1 MIKRTTLD
9 NGIRVLSE
17 EVPGCH
23 SISLGVWVNNGS
35 RHEPVELNGI
45 SHFVEHML
53 FKGTARRSAQDIAR
67 EVDSVG
73 GLLNGFTS
81 REYSCYFV
89 KILAEKLPMAVDLLG
104 DLICNSKFNLD
115 DIEKERRVI
124 LQEIAMIEDSP
135 EESIHDQFANGFWTG
150 HPLGMPVI
158 GTRSTVGDISRQ
170 QMLKFM
176 SERYVGKNLCVVAAG
191 NLDHEELVTL
201 VKQALGNVPELGVD
215 RKDVVPVVK
224 RKIEVV
230 HRDLEQTHICLGVA
244 GLPQNHDDRY
254 GTYLLNTILGGNMS
268 SRLFQKVRE
277 ELGLAYSVYSY
288 HHNHSDSG
296 AFIVYAGTSSES
308 APLVTQTIIDELTRL
323 RSEAVSFEELQSA
336 KDYLK
341 GGMLLSMESMDNR
354 MTRLAK
360 NELFLRDVGI
370 SLEESRAMIDA
381 VTIDLV
387 QYMAE
392 SLFVDETL
400 NLQVTGRVDRSDFP
414 DVDMQ
419 IR

>member
-1 MIKRTTLD
+1 MIKRTTLN

-17 EVPGCH
+17 KVPGCH
-23 SISLGVWVNNGS
+23 SASLGVWVNNGS
-35 RHEPVELNGI
+35 RHESIEQNGI
-45 SHFVEHML
+45 SHFIEHML
-53 FKGTARRSAQDIAR
+53 FKGTVRRSAQQIAR

-73 GLLNGFTS
+73 ALLNGFTS
-81 REYSCYFV
+81 REFSCYFV

-104 DLICNSKFNLD
+104 DLICNSQFDLD

-135 EESIHDQFANGFWTG
+135 EESIHDLFANGLWTG

-158 GTRSTVGDISRQ
+158 GTRATVGDINRQ
-170 QMLKFM
+170 QMLDFM
-176 SERYVGKNLCVVAAG
+176 RERYVGKNLCVVAAG
-191 NLDHEELVTL
+191 SLEHEDLVAL
-201 VKQALGNVPELGVD
+201 VKQAFVDVPETGVEQD
-215 RKDVVPVVK
+215 DVVPVVR
-224 RKIEVV
+224 RKVDVI
-230 HRDLEQTHICLGVA
+230 HRDLEQTHICLGVE
-244 GLPQNHDDRY
+244 GLPQNHNDRY

-296 AFIVYAGTSSES
+296 AFIIYAGTSAEG
-308 APLVTQTIIDELTRL
+308 APLVTQTIIAELNRL
-323 RSEAVSFEELQSA
+323 RHESVSLEELQSA

-341 GGMLLSMESMDNR
+341 GTMLLSMESMDSR

-360 NELFLRDVGI
+360 NELFLRNVGI
-370 SLEESRAMIDA
+370 SLDESREMIDA
-381 VTIDLV
+381 VTVELV
-387 QYMAE
+387 QHMAE
-392 SLFVDETL
+392 RLFVDETL
-400 NLQVTGRVDRSDFP
+400 NLQITGRVNQSDFP
-414 DVDMQ
+414 EVDLK